1 MTIHIITPA
10 FNNVTLDNIRKYFR
24 KSRDYMRAYT
34 NEEVNTGA
42 DADVVVKAYSSHRK
56 VSELES
62 RV

>member
-1 MTIHIITPA
+1 MTIRIRGLQNIITPA

-34 NEEVNTGA
+34 NEE
-42 DADVVVKAYSSHRK
+42 AYSSHRK